1 MAGQREPRYR
11 VLGPLAVSSGDSAP
25 VALRGDLQRRLVAAL
40 LLHVN
45 RPLATDAVAELL
57 WGEALPDDIAGAVQ
71 THVSRLR
78 RVLPPDSIV
87 YGDGGYSLDVSDDG
101 LDSDRFDRMVTEGIT
116 ARRAKPDEA
125 IERFDAALALWR
137 GPPYMEFLDWDAA
150 RAEASRLEELWL
162 LANEERFDALLAVG
176 RHEESLA
183 DLVSLSSEHPLRDR
197 ARALLMT
204 ALYRAGRQPEALQA
218 YQDHRRHL
226 ADELGL
232 DPSPALRDLER
243 SMLDHT
249 LDVPRP
255 RDEAVGST
263 ASVLPQPATRLIGR
277 DRLLGELRETLKT
290 ARTVTITGP
299 GGVGKT
305 RLAVELA
312 HAVDRESGDGLS
324 GPEKS
329 DSFDGFDSVAFCE
342 LAAVGRGDEVVAAVA
357 TTLGADSRSEIPLES
372 RLVEVLRGRRVLL
385 VLDNC
390 EHVIDAAAA
399 LVERIVTATT
409 TVSVLATSRERLAVG
424 GEHVCAVEPLD
435 DVLAGELF
443 VERSRAVRPGFTPSD
458 AEEADVLYI
467 CQRLDGLPLAIELAA
482 ARSQALSVREIAD
495 ALSQRFRLLTGGRR
509 TAERHRSLVETVR
522 WSFDLLDDHE
532 REVCEQL
539 AVFSGGATVESVA
552 GVTELD
558 RVAAADVIAR
568 LVARSLLTA
577 SPDSH
582 GTTRFQMLETVRQ
595 YGIDRLTERG
605 VLDAVRLAHAH
616 HFVRMASEHYAA
628 LRRPNDADRVFAAI
642 DADIANLRAAHAWLV
657 DCADVDALVELAV
670 SLFDFA
676 FQAMR
681 PEIFAW

>member
-1 MAGQREPRYR
+1 M
-11 VLGPLAVSSGDSAP
+11 
-25 VALRGDLQRRLVAAL
+25 
-40 LLHVN
+40 
-45 RPLATDAVAELL
+45 
-57 WGEALPDDIAGAVQ
+57 
-71 THVSRLR
+71 
-78 RVLPPDSIV
+78 
-87 YGDGGYSLDVSDDG
+87 
-101 LDSDRFDRMVTEGIT
+101 
-116 ARRAKPDEA
+116 
-125 IERFDAALALWR
+125 
-137 GPPYMEFLDWDAA
+137 
-150 RAEASRLEELWL
+150 

-176 RHEESLA
+176 RHEEALA
-183 DLVSLSSEHPLRDR
+183 DLVRLATEHPLRDR
-197 ARALLMT
+197 TRALLMT

-255 RDEAVGST
+255 RRDIVGPT

-277 DRLLGELRETLKT
+277 DRLLNEVRDIVRT

-305 RLAVELA
+305 RLAVEVA
-312 HAVDRESGDGLS
+312 HSIDGESGDRD
-324 GPEKS
+324 
-329 DSFDGFDSVAFCE
+329 DSDGFDFVAFCE

-409 TVSVLATSRERLAVG
+409 TVSVLATSRERLAVS

-435 DVLAGELF
+435 DALAGELF
-443 VERSRAVRPGFTPSD
+443 VERSRAVRPGFTPSE

-495 ALSQRFRLLTGGRR
+495 ALSQRFRLLTGGAARPSA
-509 TAERHRSLVETVR
+509 TGRSSRPCAGRSTSSTITNVR
-522 WSFDLLDDHE
+522 
-532 REVCEQL
+532 C
-539 AVFSGGATVESVA
+539 
-552 GVTELD
+552 
-558 RVAAADVIAR
+558 
-568 LVARSLLTA
+568 A
-577 SPDSH
+577 SSW
-582 GTTRFQMLETVRQ
+582 RC
-595 YGIDRLTERG
+595 
-605 VLDAVRLAHAH
+605 
-616 HFVRMASEHYAA
+616 S
-628 LRRPNDADRVFAAI
+628 
-642 DADIANLRAAHAWLV
+642 
-657 DCADVDALVELAV
+657 
-670 SLFDFA
+670 
-676 FQAMR
+676 
-681 PEIFAW
+681 PEGPPSNPWPA